1 MFLLLSYLL
10 TLKNTKTFAL
20 VRSGDDRI
28 KLGSEIKVLTKIKE
42 NIDHKRIKFLLE
54 AISVWIILRETFLS
68 AQILNQGWHIDLE
81 FWSPK
86 DRVHFTLLWFDQRRI
101 WALDESPNIFSV

>member
-10 TLKNTKTFAL
+10 TLKNTKKIAL

-28 KLGSEIKVLTKIKE
+28 KLGSEIKALTKIKE

-54 AISVWIILRETFLS
+54 AISVWIILRETFW
-68 AQILNQGWHIDLE
+68 ARK
-81 FWSPK
+81 FWTK
-86 DRVHFTLLWFDQRRI
+86 GGI
-101 WALDESPNIFSV
+101 